1 MYICAFDYQ
10 IFFSR
15 LYNQLQSHC
24 WFLTNNIFSPQ
35 GLSTKTQSIYFYI
48 DIKHYPEA
56 FYTQRSHKTKSHLEK
71 LVLKEVN
78 CIRDV
83 ITDT

>member
-1 MYICAFDYQ
+1 MYIWTFDYQ
-10 IFFSR
+10 IFFLC
-15 LYNQLQSHC
+15 LYNPFQSHC

-35 GLSTKTQSIYFYI
+35 VFSTKTQSIYFYI
-48 DIKHYPEA
+48 DIKHFPEA
-56 FYTQRSHKTKSHLEK
+56 FYTQRSQKTESHLEN